1 MKKCLLI
8 TAGLL
13 MCLAMLTGCGVSE
26 PVYNGTGSRETTVS
40 MHIATAEGDV
50 LFGGDVTIMDN
61 IPTAYMALKAA
72 ANAKSLSLEINAQD
86 TPDIMFLNGIESI
99 YSQDPKYWVLF
110 VNGEKAELGMG
121 IQTVADGDAVTFIYQ
136 DRTED
141 EIKI

>member
-1 MKKCLLI
+1 MKKYLLI

-13 MCLAMLTGCGVSE
+13 LCLAMLAGCDVSE

-40 MHIATAEGDV
+40 MRIATADGDV
-50 LFGGDVTIMDN
+50 LFDDDVTVVDN

-72 ANAKSLSLEINAQD
+72 ASAKSLSLEINAQD
-86 TPDIMFLNGIESI
+86 TPDIMFLNGIGSI

-110 VNGEKAELGMG
+110 VNGEKAEFGMG
-121 IQTVADGDAVTFIYQ
+121 IQTVEDGDAVTFIYQ